1 MFVRITEFKRDDWRR
16 KQRWRLEEQ
25 AAPPGGG
32 ASEKVAMPGALGWT
46 ELPALPRASP
56 LASRLLVSTRLAGVC
71 SSAVDRHVADA
82 S

>member
-1 MFVRITEFKRDDWRR
+1 MG
-16 KQRWRLEEQ
+16 LEEK

-71 SSAVDRHVADA
+71 SSAVARHVADA
-82 S
+82 SQTSSPAAVRSRRPRT